1 MFDELGQTADQVA
14 KSLRARR
21 IRGVRYA
28 ARLLNP
34 VVRYARRFMP
44 DAIELQVVRGRKLR
58 IVSPGGT
65 IHLISLPA
73 PVVDFLR
80 AFNRGQFLDLEAA
93 DLF

>member
-14 KSLRARR
+14 KSLRARG
-21 IRGVRYA
+21 IRGVRRA
-28 ARLLNP
+28 ARILNP
-34 VVRYARRFMP
+34 IVRYACRFMP

-65 IHLISLPA
+65 IDLILLPA
-73 PVVDFLR
+73 PVIDFLKE
-80 AFNRGQFLDLEAA
+80 FNRGRFLDLESA